1 MLDAIT
7 AKIQEKV
14 GTDCGLGAIVKFV
27 IDGAGVVS
35 VDATQVPNLVSNADP
50 EAACTIKL
58 SADTIQSIL
67 SGDTNA
73 MMAFMMGKVKVE
85 GNMALAANV
94 VKIL

>member
-14 GTDCGLGAIVKFV
+14 GTDCGLGAVIKFA
-27 IDGAGVVS
+27 IEGSGVVT
-35 VDATQVPNLVSNADP
+35 VDATQVPNVVNNTDAD
-50 EAACTIKL
+50 AACTIKL
-58 SADTIQSIL
+58 STETIQSIL
-67 SGDTNA
+67 AGDSNA
-73 MMAFMMGKVKVE
+73 MMAFMMGKVKVD